1 MLSSTGTGRRYPT
14 RRDSHPIGWPHPLG
28 WDPYGGSVT
37 ETAHGSDAGLEARPD
52 PAGRVAAA
60 DHARTVAEQADRHAL
75 TLESVLAVL
84 RSPRVGDAAARAE
97 AVEIASAAL
106 VDLRTVTDRQRGALL
121 EPVTGAFSRLRAD
134 LRPLVRFG
142 DLDVQFVEPPVTG
155 RALPGD
161 VAHSARAIVRTA
173 VLALVDEGTARRVRI
188 QWDCDGRNLLMQ
200 LRDDGTGT
208 LDVHDDAMRPIAE
221 RVVALDGAL
230 QVDSTVG
237 WGSVLDITIPL
248 DPPAGTTP
256 VPDDSGLTPR
266 EQDVLRLVV
275 TGVGNRE
282 IADGLGISLNTVKY
296 HVANLL
302 RKHGARTRAELAAV
316 GHPR

>member
-1 MLSSTGTGRRYPT
+1 M
-14 RRDSHPIGWPHPLG
+14 DA
-28 WDPYGGSVT
+28 SVDT
-37 ETAHGSDAGLEARPD
+37 LEARGGS
-52 PAGRVAAA
+52 AIRLAAA
-60 DHARTVAEQADRHAL
+60 EHARTVAEQADRHAL

-84 RSPRVGDAAARAE
+84 RSSRVTDAAARAE

-106 VDLRTVTDRQRGALL
+106 VDLRTVTDQQRSTLL

-142 DLDVQFVEPPVTG
+142 DLDVQFVEPPATG

-161 VAHSARAIVRTA
+161 VAHAARAIVRTA
-173 VLALVDEGTARRVRI
+173 VLALVDDGAAKRVRI

-200 LRDDGTGT
+200 LRDDGSGT

-221 RVVALDGAL
+221 RVVTLDGRV
-230 QVDSTVG
+230 QVASTPG
-237 WGSVLDITIPL
+237 WGSVLDISLPL
-248 DPPAGTTP
+248 DPRPTEVDAA
-256 VPDDSGLTPR
+256 DDGDLTPR
-266 EQDVLRLVV
+266 ERDVLRLVA

-282 IADGLGISLNTVKY
+282 IAEGLGISVNTVKY

-302 RKHGARTRAELAAV
+302 RKHGARTRAELAAFSS
-316 GHPR
+316 RA

>member
-1 MLSSTGTGRRYPT
+1 MDDETDPETGR
-14 RRDSHPIGWPHPLG
+14 
-28 WDPYGGSVT
+28 
-37 ETAHGSDAGLEARPD
+37 EARTAPD
-52 PAGRVAAA
+52 DQVTPVPGPGRASRPALPAPVGGTVGHASRAEAAE
-60 DHARTVAEQADRHAL
+60 HARVVADLTDRHSL

-97 AVEIASAAL
+97 AVEVASAAL
-106 VDLRTVTDRQRGALL
+106 VDLRTSSDRQREVLL

-142 DLDVQFVEPPVTG
+142 DLDVQFVEPPATG

-161 VAHSARAIVRTA
+161 VAHAARAIVRNA
-173 VLALVDEGTARRVRI
+173 VLTLVDEGSASRVRI

-200 LRDDGTGT
+200 LRDDGAGT
-208 LDVHDDAMRPIAE
+208 HDVQDDAMRPIAE
-221 RVVALDGAL
+221 RVGVLDGRM
-230 QVDSTVG
+230 QVDSTPG

-248 DPPAGTTP
+248 DPAPGS
-256 VPDDSGLTPR
+256 VSSPDEADLTPR
-266 EQDVLRLVV
+266 EAEVLRLVA

-282 IADGLGISLNTVKY
+282 IADGLGISVNTAKY

-302 RKHGARTRAELAAV
+302 RKLGARTRAELAAHV
-316 GHPR
+316 HAG

>member
-1 MLSSTGTGRRYPT
+1 MSH
-14 RRDSHPIGWPHPLG
+14 DSEGHA
-28 WDPYGGSVT
+28 SR
-37 ETAHGSDAGLEARPD
+37 S
-52 PAGRVAAA
+52 AAS

-75 TLESVLAVL
+75 TLESVLAAL
-84 RSPRVGDAAARAE
+84 RSARLSDAAARAE

-106 VDLRTVTDRQRGALL
+106 IELRTATDRQRSSLL

-142 DLDVQFVEPPVTG
+142 DLDVQFVEPPTTG

-173 VLALVDEGTARRVRI
+173 VLALVDDGAARRVRI

-200 LRDDGTGT
+200 LRDDGAGA
-208 LDVHDDAMRPIAE
+208 LDVHDDAVRPIAE
-221 RVVALDGAL
+221 RVVALEGTLSVA
-230 QVDSTVG
+230 STPG
-237 WGSVLDITIPL
+237 WGSTVDISLPL
-248 DPPAGTTP
+248 DPSPRTAEADT
-256 VPDDSGLTPR
+256 DSDLTDR
-266 EQDVLRLVV
+266 EREVLRLVA

-282 IADGLGISLNTVKY
+282 IAEGLGISLNTVKY

-302 RKHGARTRAELAAV
+302 RKHGARTRAELAAA
-316 GHPR
+316 GART

>member
-1 MLSSTGTGRRYPT
+1 MAT
-14 RRDSHPIGWPHPLG
+14 
-28 WDPYGGSVT
+28 
-37 ETAHGSDAGLEARPD
+37 DAEIHASRSEASE
-52 PAGRVAAA
+52 
-60 DHARTVAEQADRHAL
+60 HARTVAEQADRHAL
-75 TLESVLAVL
+75 TLESILAAL
-84 RSPRVGDAAARAE
+84 RSTRLSDAAARAE

-106 VDLRTVTDRQRGALL
+106 IELRTATDRQRSTLL

-142 DLDVQFVEPPVTG
+142 DLDVQFVEPPATG

-173 VLALVDEGTARRVRI
+173 VLALVDDGAARRVRI

-200 LRDDGTGT
+200 LRDDGAGT
-208 LDVHDDAMRPIAE
+208 LDAHDDAVRPIAE
-221 RVVALDGAL
+221 RVVALEGNLSVA
-230 QVDSTVG
+230 STPG
-237 WGSVLDITIPL
+237 WGSTLDISLPL
-248 DPPAGTTP
+248 DPSPRAAETAT
-256 VPDDSGLTPR
+256 DSDLTER
-266 EQDVLRLVV
+266 EREVLRLVT

-302 RKHGARTRAELAAV
+302 RKHGARTRAELAAFSAR
-316 GHPR
+316 G

>member
-1 MLSSTGTGRRYPT
+1 MEPQTGR
-14 RRDSHPIGWPHPLG
+14 
-28 WDPYGGSVT
+28 
-37 ETAHGSDAGLEARPD
+37 EARPASD
-52 PAGRVAAA
+52 ASPTPGSGPDVADADADAARGAGTSGAGAGASRAGAA

-106 VDLRTVTDRQRGALL
+106 VELRTLTDRQRDSLL
-121 EPVTGAFSRLRAD
+121 EPVSGAFSRLRAD

-142 DLDVQFVEPPVTG
+142 DLDVQFVEPPATG

-161 VAHSARAIVRTA
+161 VAHAARAIVRSA
-173 VLALVDEGTARRVRI
+173 VLTLVDEGRAERVRI

-200 LRDDGTGT
+200 LRDDGAGT
-208 LDVHDDAMRPIAE
+208 HDVQDDAMRPIAE
-221 RVVALDGAL
+221 RVGALDGRMR
-230 QVDSTVG
+230 VDSTAG

-248 DPPAGTTP
+248 DPPAGS
-256 VPDDSGLTPR
+256 VPAAEGSDLTPR
-266 EQDVLRLVV
+266 EQDVLRLVA

-282 IADGLGISLNTVKY
+282 IADGLGISVNTVKY

-302 RKHGARTRAELAAV
+302 RKHGARTRAELAAHA
-316 GHPR
+316 HPA

>member
-1 MLSSTGTGRRYPT
+1 M
-14 RRDSHPIGWPHPLG
+14 
-28 WDPYGGSVT
+28 
-37 ETAHGSDAGLEARPD
+37 DAPAPDLEARD
-52 PAGRVAAA
+52 GSAGRLAAA

-84 RSPRVGDAAARAE
+84 RSPRVSDAAARAE

-106 VDLRTVTDRQRGALL
+106 VDLRTETDHQRSTLL

-142 DLDVQFVEPPVTG
+142 DLDVQFVEPPATG

-161 VAHSARAIVRTA
+161 VAHAARAIVRTA
-173 VLALVDEGTARRVRI
+173 VLALVDDGAADRVRI

-200 LRDDGTGT
+200 LRDDGSGT

-221 RVVALDGAL
+221 RVVTLDGRV
-230 QVDSTVG
+230 QVASTPG
-237 WGSVLDITIPL
+237 WGSVLDITLPL
-248 DPPAGTTP
+248 DPRPTEVDTA
-256 VPDDSGLTPR
+256 DDGDLTPR
-266 EQDVLRLVV
+266 EREVLRLVA

-282 IADGLGISLNTVKY
+282 IADGLGISVNTVKY

-302 RKHGARTRAELAAV
+302 RKHGARTRAELAAFSS
-316 GHPR
+316 RA

>member
-1 MLSSTGTGRRYPT
+1 MDASV
-14 RRDSHPIGWPHPLG
+14 DS
-28 WDPYGGSVT
+28 
-37 ETAHGSDAGLEARPD
+37 LEARGGS
-52 PAGRVAAA
+52 AIRLAAA
-60 DHARTVAEQADRHAL
+60 EHARTVAEQADRHAL

-84 RSPRVGDAAARAE
+84 RSSRVTDAAARAE

-106 VDLRTVTDRQRGALL
+106 VDLRTVTDQQRSTLL

-142 DLDVQFVEPPVTG
+142 DLDVQFVEPPATG

-161 VAHSARAIVRTA
+161 VAHAARAIVRTA
-173 VLALVDEGTARRVRI
+173 VLALVDDGAAKRVRI

-200 LRDDGTGT
+200 LRDDGSGT

-221 RVVALDGAL
+221 RVVTLDGRV
-230 QVDSTVG
+230 QVASTPG
-237 WGSVLDITIPL
+237 WGSVLDISLPL
-248 DPPAGTTP
+248 DPRPTDVDA
-256 VPDDSGLTPR
+256 VDDGDLTPR
-266 EQDVLRLVV
+266 ERDVLRLVA

-282 IADGLGISLNTVKY
+282 IAEGLGISVNTVKY

-302 RKHGARTRAELAAV
+302 RKHGARTRAELAAFSS
-316 GHPR
+316 RA

>member
-1 MLSSTGTGRRYPT
+1 MDASV
-14 RRDSHPIGWPHPLG
+14 DS
-28 WDPYGGSVT
+28 
-37 ETAHGSDAGLEARPD
+37 LEARGGS
-52 PAGRVAAA
+52 AIRLAAA
-60 DHARTVAEQADRHAL
+60 EHARTVAEQADRHAL

-84 RSPRVGDAAARAE
+84 RSSRVTDAAARAE

-106 VDLRTVTDRQRGALL
+106 VDLRTVTDQQRSTLL

-142 DLDVQFVEPPVTG
+142 DLDVQFVEPPATG

-161 VAHSARAIVRTA
+161 VAHAARAIVRTA
-173 VLALVDEGTARRVRI
+173 VLALVDDGAAKRVRI

-200 LRDDGTGT
+200 LRDDGSGT

-221 RVVALDGAL
+221 RVVTLDGRV
-230 QVDSTVG
+230 QVASTPG
-237 WGSVLDITIPL
+237 WGSVLDISLPL
-248 DPPAGTTP
+248 DPRPTEVDA
-256 VPDDSGLTPR
+256 VDDGDLTPR
-266 EQDVLRLVV
+266 ERNVLRLVA

-282 IADGLGISLNTVKY
+282 IADGLGISVNTVKY

-302 RKHGARTRAELAAV
+302 RKHGARTRAELAAFSS
-316 GHPR
+316 RA

>member
-1 MLSSTGTGRRYPT
+1 MDTTT
-14 RRDSHPIGWPHPLG
+14 D
-28 WDPYGGSVT
+28 
-37 ETAHGSDAGLEARPD
+37 LEARVD
-52 PAGRVAAA
+52 PGGRLAAA
-60 DHARTVAEQADRHAL
+60 EHARTVAEQADRHAL

-84 RSPRVGDAAARAE
+84 RSSRVGDAAARAE

-142 DLDVQFVEPPVTG
+142 DLDVQFVEPPATG

-161 VAHSARAIVRTA
+161 VAHAARAIVRTA
-173 VLALVDEGTARRVRI
+173 VLALVDAGEAHRVRI

-200 LRDDGTGT
+200 LRDDGAGT
-208 LDVHDDAMRPIAE
+208 LDVHDDVMRPIAE
-221 RVVALDGAL
+221 RVVALDGRLDVA
-230 QVDSTVG
+230 STPA
-237 WGSVLDITIPL
+237 WGSVLDIALPL
-248 DPPAGTTP
+248 DPAPGT
-256 VPDDSGLTPR
+256 VELSDGDDLTPR
-266 EQDVLRLVV
+266 EQDVLRLVA

-282 IADGLGISLNTVKY
+282 IADGLGISVNTVKY

-302 RKHGARTRAELAAV
+302 RKRGARTRAELAATGV
-316 GHPR
+316 GSR

>member
-1 MLSSTGTGRRYPT
+1 M
-14 RRDSHPIGWPHPLG
+14 DA
-28 WDPYGGSVT
+28 SVDT
-37 ETAHGSDAGLEARPD
+37 LEARGGS
-52 PAGRVAAA
+52 AIRLAAA
-60 DHARTVAEQADRHAL
+60 EHARTVAEQADRHAL

-84 RSPRVGDAAARAE
+84 RSSRVTDAAARAE

-106 VDLRTVTDRQRGALL
+106 VDLRTVTDQQRSTLL

-142 DLDVQFVEPPVTG
+142 DLDVQFVEPPATG

-161 VAHSARAIVRTA
+161 VAHAARAIVRTA
-173 VLALVDEGTARRVRI
+173 VLALVDDGAAKRVRI

-200 LRDDGTGT
+200 LRDDGSGT

-221 RVVALDGAL
+221 RVVTLDGRV
-230 QVDSTVG
+230 QVASTPG
-237 WGSVLDITIPL
+237 WGSVLDISLPL
-248 DPPAGTTP
+248 DPRPAE
-256 VPDDSGLTPR
+256 VDAVDDGDLTPR
-266 EQDVLRLVV
+266 ERDVLRLVA

-282 IADGLGISLNTVKY
+282 IAEGLGISVNTVKY

-302 RKHGARTRAELAAV
+302 RKHGARTRAELAAFSS
-316 GHPR
+316 RA

>member
-1 MLSSTGTGRRYPT
+1 M
-14 RRDSHPIGWPHPLG
+14 DA
-28 WDPYGGSVT
+28 SVDT
-37 ETAHGSDAGLEARPD
+37 LEARGGS
-52 PAGRVAAA
+52 AIRLAAA
-60 DHARTVAEQADRHAL
+60 EHARAVAEQADRHAL

-84 RSPRVGDAAARAE
+84 RSSRVTDAAARAE

-106 VDLRTVTDRQRGALL
+106 VDLRTVTDQQRSTLL

-142 DLDVQFVEPPVTG
+142 DLDVQFVEPPATG

-161 VAHSARAIVRTA
+161 VAHAARAIVRTA
-173 VLALVDEGTARRVRI
+173 VLALVDDGAAKRVRI

-200 LRDDGTGT
+200 LRDDGSGT

-221 RVVALDGAL
+221 RVVTLDGRV
-230 QVDSTVG
+230 QVASTPG
-237 WGSVLDITIPL
+237 WGSVLDISLPL
-248 DPPAGTTP
+248 DPRPTEVDA
-256 VPDDSGLTPR
+256 VDDGDLTPR
-266 EQDVLRLVV
+266 ERDVLRLVA

-282 IADGLGISLNTVKY
+282 IAEGLGISVNTVKY

-302 RKHGARTRAELAAV
+302 RKHGARTRAELAAFSS
-316 GHPR
+316 RA

>member
-1 MLSSTGTGRRYPT
+1 M
-14 RRDSHPIGWPHPLG
+14 DA
-28 WDPYGGSVT
+28 SVDT
-37 ETAHGSDAGLEARPD
+37 LEARGGS
-52 PAGRVAAA
+52 AIRLAAA
-60 DHARTVAEQADRHAL
+60 EHARTVAEQADRHAL

-84 RSPRVGDAAARAE
+84 RSSRVTDAAARAE

-106 VDLRTVTDRQRGALL
+106 VDLRTVTDQQRSTLL

-142 DLDVQFVEPPVTG
+142 DLDVQFVEPPTTG

-161 VAHSARAIVRTA
+161 VAHAARAIVRTA
-173 VLALVDEGTARRVRI
+173 VLALVDDGAAKRVRI

-200 LRDDGTGT
+200 LRDDGSGT

-221 RVVALDGAL
+221 RVVTLDGRV
-230 QVDSTVG
+230 QVASTPG
-237 WGSVLDITIPL
+237 WGSVLDISLPL
-248 DPPAGTTP
+248 DPRPTEVDA
-256 VPDDSGLTPR
+256 VDDGDLTPR
-266 EQDVLRLVV
+266 ERDVLRLVA

-282 IADGLGISLNTVKY
+282 IAEGLGISVNTVKY

-302 RKHGARTRAELAAV
+302 RKHGARTRAELAAFSS
-316 GHPR
+316 RA

>member
-1 MLSSTGTGRRYPT
+1 MDASV
-14 RRDSHPIGWPHPLG
+14 DSLEAR
-28 WDPYGGSVT
+28 GGSVIR
-37 ETAHGSDAGLEARPD
+37 L
-52 PAGRVAAA
+52 AAA
-60 DHARTVAEQADRHAL
+60 EHARTVAEQADRHAL

-84 RSPRVGDAAARAE
+84 RSSRVTDAAARAE

-106 VDLRTVTDRQRGALL
+106 VDLRTVTDQQRSTLL

-142 DLDVQFVEPPVTG
+142 DLDVQFVEPPATG

-161 VAHSARAIVRTA
+161 VAHAARAIVRTA
-173 VLALVDEGTARRVRI
+173 VLALVDDGAAKRVRI

-200 LRDDGTGT
+200 LRDDGSGT

-221 RVVALDGAL
+221 RVVTLDGRV
-230 QVDSTVG
+230 QVASTPG
-237 WGSVLDITIPL
+237 WGSVLDISLPL
-248 DPPAGTTP
+248 DPRPTEVDA
-256 VPDDSGLTPR
+256 VDDGDLTPR
-266 EQDVLRLVV
+266 ERDVLRLVA

-282 IADGLGISLNTVKY
+282 IADGLGISVNTVKY

-302 RKHGARTRAELAAV
+302 RKHGARTRAELAAFSS
-316 GHPR
+316 RA